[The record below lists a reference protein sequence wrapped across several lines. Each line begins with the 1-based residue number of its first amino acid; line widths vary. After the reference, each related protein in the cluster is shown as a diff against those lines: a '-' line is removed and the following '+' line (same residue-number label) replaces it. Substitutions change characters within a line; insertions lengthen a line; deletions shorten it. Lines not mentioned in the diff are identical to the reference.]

1 MSYLVFLGFFL
12 LASITTSSG
21 QTCSAVNNDFTPFCA
36 KWGCGTVKFY
46 IDPTCPFPFYICKNI
61 FTKAFDTWEAQTCVN
76 FAITSVKSQA
86 NIVLQFLPIP
96 GPHVASATAPPSP
109 QVELTF
115 DSGEIWA
122 KGDTPPRP
130 QNSLDLHSVALHL
143 IGHAIGLRHRGNVP
157 ANKGTVMNKRLVDPD
172 SGSVA
177 LVRIRL

>member
-1 MSYLVFLGFFL
+1 MG
-12 LASITTSSG
+12 SS
-21 QTCSAVNNDFTPFCA
+21 D
-36 KWGCGTVKFY
+36 
-46 IDPTCPFPFYICKNI
+46 
-61 FTKAFDTWEAQTCVN
+61 
-76 FAITSVKSQA
+76 TSVKSQA

-157 ANKGTVMNKRLVDPD
+157 ANLGTVMNKRLVDRNGNPVVEGITKTSLQTPD
-172 SGSVA
+172 IILA
-177 LVRIRL
+177 ETKYRPCNN